1 MTIKFAC
8 IKWQRA
14 RLPTEQVLEGWEDFE
29 VEVEDCEELDTIT
42 EPVMRDFEEML
53 AEEEEHNYERV
64 ETEIVQEVQR
74 EDREV
79 SVCMVSNT
87 FMGGDDV
94 GTLTEEPR
102 TDDDTGD
109 TNGVDTTQSLPLPL
123 PRDGACPSIHIT
135 CWANHHH
142 PRQSFRCLS
151 PHLHS

>member
-87 FMGGDDV
+87 FMGEMTWG
-94 GTLTEEPR
+94 
-102 TDDDTGD
+102 
-109 TNGVDTTQSLPLPL
+109 
-123 PRDGACPSIHIT
+123 H
-135 CWANHHH
+135 
-142 PRQSFRCLS
+142 
-151 PHLHS
+151 